1 MAKRS
6 IREVMTKDPVTC
18 SASDPIIEA
27 ARAMREN
34 DIGDVVVLDDSQQ
47 ICGILTD
54 RDITVKVVAE
64 GKDVTTT
71 TIGEFCTRDVE
82 TLTPDDT
89 VGDAVAM
96 MSKKAIRRLPIV
108 ENGKPVG
115 IVSLGDLAVTQD
127 PESVLAGISA
137 APSDQP

>member
-18 SASDPIIEA
+18 SASDMIVDA

-54 RDITVKVVAE
+54 RDITVKVVAV

-71 TIGEFCTRDVE
+71 KIGEFCTRDVS

-96 MSKKAIRRLPIV
+96 MSKRAIRRLPIV